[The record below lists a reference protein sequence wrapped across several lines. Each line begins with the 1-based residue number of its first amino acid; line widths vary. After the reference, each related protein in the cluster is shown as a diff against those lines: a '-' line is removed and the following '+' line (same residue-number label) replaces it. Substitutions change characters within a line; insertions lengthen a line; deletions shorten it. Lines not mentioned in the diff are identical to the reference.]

1 VGRTAPLS
9 GATPGPVLDHAELF
23 ARLPDAV
30 VVAGPDMRVVY
41 ANPAADALLG
51 YAPGALRG
59 RPVTELVPLRLR
71 SAHLAGVAHFQA
83 TGDRVLV
90 NGRPV
95 QVPALRADG
104 TELLVEMSLSDLPSD
119 GDARVIAVLRDL
131 SERIELER
139 QRALATYL
147 RASMDLSARLQSA
160 PGVEDALHDLLPALC
175 NRLDWDFGAL
185 WRFTGE
191 DPDELRCA
199 DVWQADR
206 RDTAFAA
213 HTRAVR
219 LPSGRGLAGRAV
231 ECREPVIV
239 LEPGADP
246 DLPRRADFAA
256 AGFHTGM
263 AVPLLGTHTVHGA
276 VELLSR
282 SRREVD
288 EHLVGLLTTI
298 GRQIGLFLDRAAAEQ
313 EIRRSEARY
322 RSLVEASALDV
333 WRCAADG
340 GVTTDMP
347 WWRGVTGQSHEDL
360 LGHGWL
366 DAVLPEDRLTV
377 ETAWSLAR
385 DTGSVYEDEYRILAA
400 DGRTLTV
407 LVRAVPIVEDGRLLE
422 WMGTTDDLTDERRAN
437 AARIELAESLQ
448 ASLLPPRLPAVP
460 RLDLAALYEPGGDD
474 LPIGG
479 DFYDLYPVSAT
490 EWTAVVGDVCGTG
503 PAAVA
508 VTAAARH
515 ALHGLSVHATGPA
528 ETLRG
533 LNATLRAD
541 VRDRRPFLT
550 AVTLRIQPTAAA
562 VRVTIACAGHP
573 LPLRVRPD
581 GTVQAVGEP
590 GTLLGVFDE
599 VEVTDHTVELTD
611 GESLVLYTD
620 GLTEARGHDG
630 SLFGE
635 ERLADS
641 LAATAGRTADEIVR
655 RIQAD
660 VGAFRRPGCGD
671 DVAVLVLR
679 VLPARRS
686 ARVPAQQRGETL
698 NQH

>member
-1 VGRTAPLS
+1 
-9 GATPGPVLDHAELF
+9 VLDHAELF

-30 VVAGPDMRVVY
+30 VVAGPDMCVLY

-51 YAPGALRG
+51 YAPGELRD
-59 RPVTELVPLRLR
+59 RPVTDLVPSRLR
-71 SAHLAGVAHFQA
+71 ATHLAGVARFQD

-90 NGRPV
+90 DGPPV

-104 TELLVEMSLSDLPSD
+104 SELSVEMSLSALR
-119 GDARVIAVLRDL
+119 GGENALVVAVLRDL

-139 QRALATYL
+139 QRSLATYL
-147 RASMDLSARLQSA
+147 QASMDLSARLQSA
-160 PGVEDALHDLLPALC
+160 RGVEEALHDLLPALC

-185 WRFTGE
+185 WRFTCPAE
-191 DPDELRCA
+191 VELSCV
-199 DVWQADR
+199 DVWQAGDR
-206 RDTAFAA
+206 HDAEFVA
-213 HTRAVR
+213 HTRATR
-219 LPSGRGLAGRAV
+219 LRPGTGLAGRAV
-231 ECREPVIV
+231 ECRGPVVV
-239 LEPGADP
+239 LEPGDDP
-246 DLPRRADFAA
+246 TLPRRTRFAA

-263 AVPLLGTHTVHGA
+263 AVPLIGSNTVHGA

-282 SRREVD
+282 SRQDPD
-288 EHLVGLLTTI
+288 EHLVGILTLI
-298 GRQIGLFLDRAAAEQ
+298 GRQIGQFLDRAAAEE

-333 WRCAADG
+333 WRCSADG
-340 GVTTDMP
+340 GVMTDMP
-347 WWRGVTGQSHEDL
+347 WWRGVTGQTAEEV
-360 LGHGWL
+360 LGYGWL
-366 DAVLPEDRLTV
+366 DAVLPEDRATV

-385 DTGSVYEDEYRILAA
+385 ETATVYEDEYRIRAG
-400 DGRTLTV
+400 DGRVRIV
-407 LVRAVPIVEDGRLLE
+407 LVRAVPIIADGSLLE

-460 RLDLAALYEPGGDD
+460 RLDLAALYEPGGED
-474 LPIGG
+474 LPVGG

-550 AVTLRIQPTAAA
+550 AVTLRIEPTAAA
-562 VRVTIACAGHP
+562 VRVTVACAGHP
-573 LPLRVRPD
+573 LPLRVGPD
-581 GTVQAVGEP
+581 GTVDTVGEP
-590 GTLLGVFDE
+590 GMLLGVFDE
-599 VEVTDHTVELTD
+599 VEITDHTVELAD

-620 GLTEARGHDG
+620 GLTEARGVDG
-630 SLFGE
+630 ALFGE
-635 ERLADS
+635 ERLADT
-641 LAATAGRTADEIVR
+641 LAAAAGRPAEEMIR
-655 RIQAD
+655 RIQAE

-679 VLPARRS
+679 VRPARRS
-686 ARVPAQQRGETL
+686 GRLPAEERGETL
-698 NQH
+698 NQC